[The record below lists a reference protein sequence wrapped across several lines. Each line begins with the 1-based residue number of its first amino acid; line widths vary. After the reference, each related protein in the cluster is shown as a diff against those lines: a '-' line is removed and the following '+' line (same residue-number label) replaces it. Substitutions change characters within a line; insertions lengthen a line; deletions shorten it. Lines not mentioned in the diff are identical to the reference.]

1 MDLKNIEKI
10 HDEELINMGLEDYL
24 FLDNESEEL

>member
-24 FLDNESEEL
+24 HEDEDEK